1 MDISKEIEFLK
12 EKVSKK
18 QIVAVLAIISIMMIE
33 IPPDTKYLP
42 LLILA
47 KIIAITLLAGYA
59 IHLQTNLDKE
69 KNNVK
74 EEINIESVP
83 D

>member
-18 QIVAVLAIISIMMIE
+18 QIVAVLAIISIMMIV
-33 IPPDTKYLP
+33 IPPDTKWTP
-42 LLILA
+42 LLILT

-59 IHLQTNLDKE
+59 IRLQTNLRKQIFF
-69 KNNVK
+69 VA
-74 EEINIESVP
+74 
-83 D
+83 